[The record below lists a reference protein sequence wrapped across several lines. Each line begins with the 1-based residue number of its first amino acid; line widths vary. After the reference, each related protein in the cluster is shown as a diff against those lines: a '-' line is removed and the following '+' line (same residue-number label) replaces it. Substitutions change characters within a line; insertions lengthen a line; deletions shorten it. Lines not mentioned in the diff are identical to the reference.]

1 MNTDENQKIWI
12 ENVHQNLILRGRSE
26 NTYGN
31 YKSALLK
38 FFKYYDSETNIK
50 MLKENDIINFL
61 NDEYLKLNRCR
72 NSYNVA
78 VAAIRLLYIICF
90 DISLSRILLPSSKV
104 QKRLPMILPQNTF
117 IKIVNEEKYLK
128 RKCWLLL
135 GYCSGLR
142 VSEVANVK
150 VEDVYAK
157 NHKLKVLGK
166 GNKERFTLLPNIVIK
181 ALRTYCIKNNIKTGY
196 IFKDNKGNDKM
207 NYKIIINYFTGIKD
221 LYNLDD
227 NISFH
232 SLRHSFATY
241 YLSHNGNLLKLQYM
255 LGHSSIK
262 TTTIY
267 LHMTYNFCEM
277 DGTKYA

>member
-1 MNTDENQKIWI
+1 MNIDENQKKWI
-12 ENVHQNLILRGRSE
+12 EKVHQNLILRGLSE
-26 NTYGN
+26 NTYVN

-38 FFKYYDSETNIK
+38 FFNYYNPETNIQK
-50 MLKENDIINFL
+50 LRENDIIYFL
-61 NDEYLKLNRCR
+61 NDEYIKLNRCGK
-72 NSYNVA
+72 SYNVA

-90 DISLSRILLPSSKV
+90 NVSLSRILLPSSKI

-135 GYCSGLR
+135 GFCCGLR
-142 VSEVANVK
+142 VSEVANIK

-157 NHKLKVLGK
+157 DHKLKVLGK

-181 ALRTYCIKNNIKTGY
+181 ALRAYCIKNNIKTGY
-196 IFKDNKGNDKM
+196 IFKDSKNNNKM
-207 NYKIIINYFTGIKD
+207 NHKIIINYFTGIKD

-241 YLSHNGNLLKLQYM
+241 YLSHGGSLLKLQYM
-255 LGHSSIK
+255 LGHSRIE

-267 LHMTYNFCEM
+267 IHLSFNFYEM
-277 DGTKYA
+277 DVINYV